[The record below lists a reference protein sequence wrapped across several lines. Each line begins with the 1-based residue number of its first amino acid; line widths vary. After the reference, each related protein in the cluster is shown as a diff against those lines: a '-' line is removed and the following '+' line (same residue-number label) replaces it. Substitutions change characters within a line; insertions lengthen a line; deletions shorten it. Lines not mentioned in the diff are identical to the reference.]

1 MVPELAA
8 ATVKGISQE
17 SDHVSSS
24 EMCVD
29 HTKRL
34 IPHIHTHT
42 HKETGK
48 QKITTAKY
56 EIWREK
62 KKYEI
67 WFRFQLALFEKTY
80 ILGEM

>member
-1 MVPELAA
+1 MIMVPELAA

-17 SDHVSSS
+17 SDRVSSS

-29 HTKRL
+29 HTERL
-34 IPHIHTHT
+34 TPHIHTHT

-62 KKYEI
+62 KKV
-67 WFRFQLALFEKTY
+67 
-80 ILGEM
+80 